1 MHLATLP
8 RRRDLYQLLQ
18 RKREAINKDLVV
30 WRVRA
35 IRKINLN
42 ELKQE
47 FNLDPFAQLRFAHNP
62 HSEGV
67 SSIEHRALGSRCVPV
82 DTDIHYLLRMD

>member
-18 RKREAINKDLVV
+18 RKGAAINKDLVV
-30 WRVRA
+30 WWARA

-47 FNLDPFAQLRFAHNP
+47 FNLDPFANLHFAHNP
-62 HSEGV
+62 HSGV
-67 SSIEHRALGSRCVPV
+67 SSIEHRALGSCCVPV
-82 DTDIHYLLRMD
+82 DTDIHYPLKMD